1 MCSGGARAPSEPLI
15 LHPWFQGLGFSMIY
29 LGCTF
34 EDFLGRSLRVSVKS
48 CSPKP
53 KFLVH
58 REGRIW
64 QTNIKMQSFISE
76 NSTHFPLKPL
86 TNLLLRSITQQAT
99 PPSTHIHTRMVL
111 PTPLRPR
118 GGLCTSRLTVQSS
131 ADTTPSVGDRDGTA
145 GYAARPTGADRLP
158 PRRRPWARGRR
169 CCREATPAPSQEQGL
184 RDRPSAMGEWW
195 ERSNATS
202 VC

>member
-1 MCSGGARAPSEPLI
+1 
-15 LHPWFQGLGFSMIY
+15 
-29 LGCTF
+29 
-34 EDFLGRSLRVSVKS
+34 
-48 CSPKP
+48 
-53 KFLVH
+53 
-58 REGRIW
+58 
-64 QTNIKMQSFISE
+64 MQSFICRKFYTLPSKTI
-76 NSTHFPLKPL
+76 NQLAAAFNNAASNPAQTH
-86 TNLLLRSITQQAT
+86 TN
-99 PPSTHIHTRMVL
+99 PPPNTHIHTRMVL

-118 GGLCTSRLTVQSS
+118 GGLYTSRLTVQSS

-145 GYAARPTGADRLP
+145 GYAARPSGADRLP

-169 CCREATPAPSQEQGL
+169 CCREATPARSQEQGL